1 MIVRCG
7 WLLAALAIASAGPLC
22 TSRAVAADYD
32 GAAPFE
38 RALEVRHVA
47 IGRAQTVPAS
57 NKEVRCFYFAPIMVK
72 EIDEREMGDSQI
84 SYIPRKAGEATPA
97 CRRAALPGERVLP
110 LNNATVYFL
119 GFAAGTIF
127 LTDADGSNGTLPFS
141 AYDPGADRLR
151 FEDAMKLGTKFAS
164 IAADGDM
171 LRLHYTRA
179 VTGTCS
185 VVADGDACWATLAR
199 QTSLPV
205 APAPACRAGYEQAGR
220 ALADEACRLRH
231 GNRAACLSD
240 ELSRRASWDKAPSV
254 IGYGVDVAVPPA
266 GQAAMTPANGPI
278 ACWPSD

>member
-1 MIVRCG
+1 MIVRRG
-7 WLLAALAIASAGPLC
+7 WWLASFALVAALPLC
-22 TSRAVAADYD
+22 ATRAVAADYD

-38 RALEVRHVA
+38 RALEVRHVT

-84 SYIPRKAGEATPA
+84 SYVPRSAGQASPA

-110 LNNATVYFL
+110 LKGATVYFL
-119 GFAAGTIF
+119 GFAAGTVF
-127 LTDADGSNGTLPFS
+127 LTDADGSNGTIPFS
-141 AYDPGADRLR
+141 AYDPATNRLR
-151 FEDAMKLGTKFAS
+151 FEDAMKLGTKFTS
-164 IAADGDM
+164 IAADGET

-185 VVADGDACWATLAR
+185 VVADGDACWTTLAR

-205 APAPACRAGYEQAGR
+205 APAPACRAGYEQASR
-220 ALADEACRLRH
+220 AFAKEACRLRPA
-231 GNRAACLSD
+231 NRAACLSD
-240 ELSRRASWDKAPSV
+240 ELRHRASWDKAPSV

-266 GQAAMTPANGPI
+266 GEAAMTPANGPI

>member
-110 LNNATVYFL
+110 LNNATVYF
-119 GFAAGTIF
+119 
-127 LTDADGSNGTLPFS
+127 
-141 AYDPGADRLR
+141 
-151 FEDAMKLGTKFAS
+151 
-164 IAADGDM
+164 
-171 LRLHYTRA
+171 
-179 VTGTCS
+179 
-185 VVADGDACWATLAR
+185 
-199 QTSLPV
+199 
-205 APAPACRAGYEQAGR
+205 
-220 ALADEACRLRH
+220 
-231 GNRAACLSD
+231 
-240 ELSRRASWDKAPSV
+240 
-254 IGYGVDVAVPPA
+254 
-266 GQAAMTPANGPI
+266 
-278 ACWPSD
+278 